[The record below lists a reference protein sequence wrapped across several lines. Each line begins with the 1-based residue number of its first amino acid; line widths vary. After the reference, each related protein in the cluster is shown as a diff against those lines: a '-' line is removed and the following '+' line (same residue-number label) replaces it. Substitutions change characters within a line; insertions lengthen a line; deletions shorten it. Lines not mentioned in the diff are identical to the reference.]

1 MSFAVEDSKLKNKH
15 LIPKFNNAPKD
26 RYNVWRRRVEFA
38 LKTKGLWKL
47 VIGEGT
53 RPAYH
58 LNIQNPIAEEGQDE
72 LQPNPISQE
81 EFNYSE
87 EVRTWIQKEENA
99 SSLLMSVLGDDIVND
114 PMNELGDPVA
124 MWNVLESTYSSKTGT
139 NILTIL
145 NGVVTKKLGR
155 SERMSTHIG
164 HLDSLFLELTNIQ
177 GKNEGIDG
185 KSKDLTVTGDFF
197 QICMLLASISDVG
210 EYDAVIEA
218 IRGVSDEDGATNHRA
233 VKNRLL
239 ESFSEKHPEKGS
251 IFGNKCIQPGH
262 HKHGK
267 SARVT
272 LARDDKD
279 SITCYNCD
287 KTSIMQVTVGK
298 AEYER
303 QIKHFQR
310 EAHEGQR
317 QFIQVTKRQLHDN
330 GCSRRKQQ

>member
-1 MSFAVEDSKLKNKH
+1 MTFAVEDSKLKNKH

-26 RYNVWRRRVEFA
+26 SYHVWRRRVEFA

-58 LNIQNPIAEEGQDE
+58 LNIQNPNAEEGQDE

-81 EFNYSE
+81 EFNHSE
-87 EVRTWIQKEENA
+87 EVQTWIQEEENA

-114 PMNELGDPVA
+114 LMNELGDPVA
-124 MWNVLESTYSSKTGT
+124 MWNVLESTYNSKTGT

-155 SERMSTHIG
+155 NERMSTHIG
-164 HLDSLFLELTNIQ
+164 HLDSLFHQLTNIQ

-185 KSKDLTVTGDFF
+185 KRKDLSIPGDFF

-218 IRGVSDEDGATNHRA
+218 IRGVSDEDGAPSHGA

-251 IFGNKCIQPGH
+251 IFGSKRIQPGH
-262 HKHGK
+262 HKRGK
-267 SARVT
+267 SVRVT

-279 SITCYNCD
+279 SITCYNC
-287 KTSIMQVTVGK
+287 GK
-298 AEYER
+298 N
-303 QIKHFQR
+303 K
-310 EAHEGQR
+310 
-317 QFIQVTKRQLHDN
+317 LNN
-330 GCSRRKQQ
+330 GI